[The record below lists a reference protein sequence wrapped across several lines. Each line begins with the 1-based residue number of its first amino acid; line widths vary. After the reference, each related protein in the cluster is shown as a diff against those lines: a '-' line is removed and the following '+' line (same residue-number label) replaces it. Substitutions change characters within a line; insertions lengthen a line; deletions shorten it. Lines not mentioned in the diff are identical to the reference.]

1 MPAYRIYIIT
11 SDGHI
16 TAPAH
21 GIESEDE
28 QEAISKAAQA
38 ANGKAAGL
46 WEARAFHRAVA
57 VERSLATAGE
67 LHLLLRHPEPSS
79 AMVSQWFLSVSALH
93 PSACR
98 MHSSARLRY
107 S

>member
-11 SDGHI
+11 RDGHI

-46 WEARAFHRAVA
+46 WEGARV
-57 VERSLATAGE
+57 
-67 LHLLLRHPEPSS
+67 SS
-79 AMVSQWFLSVSALH
+79 CG
-93 PSACR
+93 CR
-98 MHSSARLRY
+98 RTKFSDGR
-107 S
+107 

>member
-21 GIESEDE
+21 MIESEDE

-38 ANGKAAGL
+38 ANGKAAWL
-46 WEARAFHRAVA
+46 
-57 VERSLATAGE
+57 
-67 LHLLLRHPEPSS
+67 
-79 AMVSQWFLSVSALH
+79 
-93 PSACR
+93 
-98 MHSSARLRY
+98 
-107 S
+107 

>member
-67 LHLLLRHPEPSS
+67 LHLLLRHPEPSLNCS
-79 AMVSQWFLSVSALH
+79 PHAVRRVVPQ
-93 PSACR
+93 
-98 MHSSARLRY
+98 ARSPRTVTAPWI
-107 S
+107 

>member
-21 GIESEDE
+21 VIESEDE

-38 ANGKAAGL
+38 ATGKAAGL
-46 WEARAFHRAVA
+46 WEGARFIVR
-57 VERSLATAGE
+57 L
-67 LHLLLRHPEPSS
+67 PSNE
-79 AMVSQWFLSVSALH
+79 V
-93 PSACR
+93 
-98 MHSSARLRY
+98 
-107 S
+107 